1 MEKKTR
7 TCRGMAIVACA
18 ALTMAALGGTP
29 ERERVVIV
37 PAHPDDLIACL
48 GFCHLARDRY
58 EVHVVDFTHGER
70 GCGKEKFEN
79 GWTKATRTKEEEAV
93 CASIGAKLHWLDEVD
108 GEAHAGRETCE
119 RLAGILKELKPRA
132 VIAHWPVDVHTDHVM
147 AGAAAI
153 RAIFLA
159 GIKPEIYFMEQ
170 TYQSK
175 RFVPDVLVDISSV
188 YDKVWESLRLYA
200 CQYRDGGMER
210 RRRASADFYG
220 WHSANYYRAKAE
232 GFMSF
237 VQPMQGERTIFTDL
251 PHPKPETT
259 RLNFQGA
266 RP

>member
-1 MEKKTR
+1 MKKAVIAAFALAT
-7 TCRGMAIVACA
+7 
-18 ALTMAALGGTP
+18 ALTCALQA
-29 ERERVVIV
+29 RESVVIV
-37 PAHPDDLIACL
+37 GAHPDDLIGCAGTAFRL
-48 GFCHLARDRY
+48 REKFDIHL
-58 EVHVVDFTHGER
+58 VDFTHGER
-70 GCGKEKFEN
+70 GLGEEKFRS
-79 GWTKATRTKEEEAV
+79 GYTKATRTREETEA
-93 CASIGAKLHWLDEVD
+93 CELLGAKLHWLDEVD

-119 RLAGILKELKPRA
+119 RLAAILKELKPRA